1 MSRFELNASKTQHG
15 CRFLRCGIY
24 CFCLCCALQ
33 QPALVSAKR
42 VDVTLSSDSEDEQ
55 PGMKTAAAAA
65 GGRDGAGDGKSGKRQ
80 LMASPVKTQ

>member
-1 MSRFELNASKTQHG
+1 M
-15 CRFLRCGIY
+15 
-24 CFCLCCALQ
+24 Q

-80 LMASPVKTQ
+80 LTASPVKTQ